1 MKQVIKNR
9 IVKTILWILGGG
21 ITLFLLV
28 AAAIQI
34 PYLQK
39 KIVQQGAKYLTLTTG
54 FPSKIEY
61 IKISWFDELSIQGLK
76 VYDLQDSLMFS
87 VDELIIDFDLRDLLD
102 KENRRINEAIFHRA
116 KLYVIRDAGTQEMN
130 ISLYVKEIKEIFK
143 PKHGTKKP
151 ALTVDFIKI
160 HDSSFSFNDQLK
172 DSINNGFDYRHF
184 AINNIEGDLS
194 NFVVHSDTTD
204 FYLRKL
210 SGIDKITGF
219 ELHNLTTNFQ
229 VSQSAMSFG
238 EMDLD
243 VGRSHISDSIHFAYN
258 GTYNL
263 RYFNDSVTIHGNLN
277 EAFLNSK
284 DIALFFPKL
293 KNYNKRYSIKAKID
307 GKISNIDLTDLELK
321 FGNESLLRG
330 KVSLSGLP
338 NIRQTF
344 INTSLLPS
352 KVLSSDLKPYIPENA
367 FNKLQKFGNVT
378 FTGNLLGFPSNFVAK
393 GSFVTD
399 LGKIDSD
406 INLIFPEGESMIY
419 DGKVITSDFDLG
431 ALLEIPLFGLVNMQ
445 GEIKGQGTSLED
457 TDFILN
463 SKIESLE
470 IKGYTYKFIETN
482 ARFAKEFFDG
492 EISVND
498 PNLKFSAKGS
508 VDLREKR
515 NLIIGSG
522 ILEVARLKN
531 LNLSKRDFNIQS
543 AIDVNLRGLHVDSI
557 QGTAKLNNIHIELNG
572 RELNIDSLNLTSTND
587 VNKRTLKVLSPNIEI
602 DLIGDYNYSTL
613 FVDTKLLYREY
624 KLQFLNNHDSI
635 RNYYKKKEPWLNVPS
650 FLNYNVNLNNINPI
664 INLFNPDIYISDNA
678 TFHGNFSSNE
688 DLSISLIGQVD
699 TVIYGNNSLYNSK
712 IELVTRK
719 KKDTAKIDANLK
731 FYSSNQSLNNLATTN
746 TFYVNTDWVENKVDF
761 AIGIDQDNL
770 DNYARLFGDL
780 HFRESGTEIILRASQ
795 LVALGENWYFDENN
809 KLNIKNKE
817 FSFSD
822 FKLVKENQNITLTG
836 IISPNPD
843 KKLNILVN
851 NFGLENINPLINK
864 EFGGTAN
871 GFIDFQNLYNIPK
884 IESIFK
890 IEAFTIDQF
899 LVGNLSTLSQWNNE
913 SKLFN
918 LEFNVER
925 GNKRIIEI
933 EGYLAPKKE
942 IESLNLNVYF
952 DKASLSIIEPFVNK
966 IFSEI
971 TGTAS
976 GAFKIKG
983 TPKYPVLTGDGAI
996 EDGSVKINY
1005 LNTKYQLSGD
1015 LYFSKNSLGVKNL
1028 VVTDENNSL
1037 ATFSGGFNHSGFK
1050 NFTIDLTGQLNNFL
1064 VLNTAR
1070 GGNDLY
1076 YGSGIATGEIYFT
1089 GPVKNMEIKANGI
1102 TEKGT
1107 RIFIPIGENESIEQ
1121 SDFIQFVNFNDTTNS
1136 ISVEKVSKSDIK
1148 GINLELDLEI
1158 TNDAYGEIIFDIK
1171 AGDIIRGRG
1180 NGKVKLQIDTQGDF
1194 NMFGDYEFE
1203 SGGYNFT
1210 LYNIINKEF
1219 DILPESQISWSG
1231 DPYGGILD
1239 IQASYTQLASMA
1251 PLFENQLDSAVLNH
1265 PAVKRRY
1272 PTKVLLDLQGPL
1284 LSPTINF
1291 DIEIEEY
1298 PPTILVNGQTVSL
1311 ETTVASIKNRI
1322 KSDEQELKRQV
1333 FSLVILRR
1341 FSTENAFTTG
1351 GSFGSSVSEFIS
1363 NQLSYWITQV
1373 DENLEIDVD
1382 LGSLD
1387 QEAFNTFQLRLSYT
1401 FLDGRLRITRDGGFV
1416 NQTKGYDISS
1426 VAGDWTVEYLLTSD
1440 GKYRVKMFNKTNY
1453 NPANSNLDKET
1464 SITTGLS
1471 LLHTQSFN
1479 EIKELF
1485 AKARNKRKQSKAV
1498 KEISGES
1505 DAASRKTN
1513 KDAN

>member
-1 MKQVIKNR
+1 M
-9 IVKTILWILGGG
+9 G
-21 ITLFLLV
+21 ITLFLLAGV
-28 AAAIQI
+28 AIQI
-34 PYLQK
+34 PYFQT
-39 KIVQQGAKYLTLTTG
+39 KIVRQGTNFLTSTTG

-61 IKISWFDELSIQGLK
+61 LKINWFDELSIQGLK
-76 VYDLQDSLMFS
+76 IFDLQDSLMLS
-87 VDELIIDFDLRDLLD
+87 VDELIIDFDLADLLD
-102 KENRRINEAIFHRA
+102 KENRRINEVIFHRA
-116 KLYVIRDAGTQEMN
+116 KLYVTRDPDTQDMN
-130 ISLYVKEIKEIFK
+130 VSLYIKKIKEIFK

-151 ALTVDFIKI
+151 TLTVDFIKI

-184 AINNIEGDLS
+184 IINNIEGDLS

-219 ELHNLTTNFQ
+219 ELHNLTTNYQ
-229 VSQSAMSFG
+229 VSQRAMSFG

-243 VGRSHISDSIHFAYN
+243 VGRSHISDSVHFAYN
-258 GTYNL
+258 GTHNL
-263 RYFNDSVTIHGNLN
+263 RYFNDSVTIHANLN

-284 DIALFFPKL
+284 DLALFFPKL

-307 GKISNIDLTDLELK
+307 GKISNIELKDLELK

-330 KVSLSGLP
+330 NISLIGLP
-338 NIRQTF
+338 DIKKTF

-352 KVLSSDLKPYIPENA
+352 KILASDLKPYIPEKA
-367 FNKLQKFGNVT
+367 FNKLQKFGEVT
-378 FTGNLLGFPSNFVAK
+378 FTGNLVGLPSNFLAE

-431 ALLEIPLFGLVNMQ
+431 TLLGNPLFGLVNMQ
-445 GEIKGQGTSLED
+445 GEIRGQGTSLDD

-508 VDLREKR
+508 IDLREKR
-515 NLIIGSG
+515 NLIVGSG
-522 ILEVARLKN
+522 NLEVARLKN
-531 LNLSKRDFNIQS
+531 LNLSKRNYNIQS
-543 AIDVNLRGLHVDSI
+543 AIDVNIRGLHVDSI
-557 QGTAKLNNIHIELNG
+557 QGIAKLNNIHIELNG
-572 RELNIDSLNLTSTND
+572 RELNIDSLNLTSIND
-587 VNKRTLKVLSPNIEI
+587 DNKRTLKILSPNIEI
-602 DLIGDYNYSTL
+602 NLIGDYNYSTL
-613 FVDTKLLYREY
+613 FVDAKLLYREY
-624 KLQFLNNHDSI
+624 KLQLLNNHDSI
-635 RNYYKKKEPWLNVPS
+635 RNYYKKKEPSLNASS
-650 FLNYNVNLNNINPI
+650 FLSYSINLNKVNPI
-664 INLFNPDIYISDNA
+664 INLFNPNIYISDNA
-678 TFHGNFSSNE
+678 TFYGNFSSDENF
-688 DLSISLIGQVD
+688 SISLIGQVD
-699 TVIYGNNSLYNSK
+699 TLIFGNNSLYNSK

-719 KKDTAKIDANLK
+719 KKDTARIDANLK
-731 FYSSNQSLNNLATTN
+731 FYSSNQSLSNLATTN
-746 TFYVNTDWVENKVDF
+746 TFYVNTDWVKNRLDF

-780 HFRESGTEIILRASQ
+780 HFRESGIEIILRASQ
-795 LVALGENWYFDENN
+795 LVALGENWDFDENN

-817 FSFSD
+817 FRFSD
-822 FKLVKENQNITLTG
+822 FKLVKQNQNITLTG
-836 IISPNPD
+836 IISPNSD

-864 EFGGTAN
+864 EFGGIAN
-871 GFIDFQNLYNIPK
+871 GFIDFHNLYSVPK

-899 LVGNLSTLSQWNNE
+899 LVGNLSALSQWDNE
-913 SKLFN
+913 KKLFN

-925 GNKRIIEI
+925 GNKKIIEI

-942 IESLNLNVYF
+942 TESLNMNAYF

-971 TGTAS
+971 TGTAT

-983 TPKYPVLTGDGAI
+983 TPEYPVLIGAGVI
-996 EDGSVKINY
+996 EDGLLKINY

-1028 VVTDENNSL
+1028 VVIDENNSF
-1037 ATFSGGFNHSGFK
+1037 ATFSGGFNHIGFK

-1070 GGNDLY
+1070 GDNNLY
-1076 YGSGIATGEIYFT
+1076 YGSGIATGEISFT

-1107 RIFIPIGENESIEQ
+1107 RIFIPIGEKESIQQ
-1121 SDFIQFVNFNDTTNS
+1121 SDFIQFVDFNDTISS
-1136 ISVEKVSKSDIK
+1136 ISAEKVSKSDIK

-1158 TNDAYGEIIFDIK
+1158 TNDAYAEIIFDIK

-1219 DILPESQISWSG
+1219 DILPESQITWNG
-1231 DPYGGILD
+1231 DPYGGILN
-1239 IQASYTQLASMA
+1239 IQASYALLASMA
-1251 PLFENQLDSAVLNH
+1251 PLFENQLDSSLLNH
-1265 PAVKRRY
+1265 PAVERRY

-1298 PPTILVNGQTVSL
+1298 PPNIIVNGQTVSF

-1322 KSDEQELKRQV
+1322 KSDEQELQRQV

-1341 FSTENAFTTG
+1341 FSAENAFTTG
-1351 GSFGSSVSEFIS
+1351 GSFGNSVSEFIS

-1382 LGSLD
+1382 IGSLD

-1401 FLDGRLRITRDGGFV
+1401 FLDGRLRITRDGGFS

-1426 VAGDWTVEYLLTSD
+1426 VAGDWTVEYLLTTD

-1453 NPANSNLDKET
+1453 TPLNSNLDNET

-1479 EIKELF
+1479 EIKDLF
-1485 AKARNKRKQSKAV
+1485 AKARNKRKQVKAI
-1498 KEISGES
+1498 KEASGES
-1505 DAASRKTN
+1505 DEASRRIN
-1513 KDAN
+1513 DEDAN